1 MKVFFKRF
9 VCQFLALSLI
19 CLPFTVRAGMIG
31 TDEVIAQAQTQSDR
45 ATVRDFLARAD
56 VQKQLQDHGLT
67 QQAAQERVNAL
78 TDVEIQQIAG
88 RINEIPAGAIH
99 AEGVVAIVLI
109 WILIVYLLVQHFYP
123 SKYYSYRRHY
133 ACHKS
138 PLFSGLFVLDGQ
150 LFCGLFHFQY
160 FDVERVRRTGT
171 AERCAQTGNAA

>member
-31 TDEVIAQAQTQSDR
+31 TDEVVAQTQAQSDR
-45 ATVRDFLARAD
+45 AMVRDFLARAD

-78 TDVEIQQIAG
+78 TDIEVQQIAG
-88 RINEIPAGAIH
+88 RINEVPAGAISG
-99 AEGVVAIVLI
+99 EGVFFVVVL

-123 SKYYSYRRHY
+123 SK
-133 ACHKS
+133 
-138 PLFSGLFVLDGQ
+138 
-150 LFCGLFHFQY
+150 
-160 FDVERVRRTGT
+160 
-171 AERCAQTGNAA
+171 